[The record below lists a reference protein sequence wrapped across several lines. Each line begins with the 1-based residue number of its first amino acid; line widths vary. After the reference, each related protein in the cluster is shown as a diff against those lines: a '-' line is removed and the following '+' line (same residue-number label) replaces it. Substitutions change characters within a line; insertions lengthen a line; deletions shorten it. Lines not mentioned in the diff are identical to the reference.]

1 MKFQTILLHDFYN
14 TFFRKPQCWGQFCN
28 YGNQIG
34 QQIGGGYGGFGWGW
48 GRKKRSA
55 QFNNWGSQIG
65 QQIGGGYGGYG
76 YYGLGGFGGYGGGQF
91 NNYGSQIGQQI
102 GRRKKR
108 EAEPQMTMSMNTW
121 PYAGLWNYASPWY
134 WPYVQSGY
142 SMNMGGFG
150 GITTMNTGVPGG
162 MTMNLGGPG
171 GITMFGR

>member
-1 MKFQTILLHDFYN
+1 M
-14 TFFRKPQCWGQFCN
+14 PSMG
-28 YGNQIG
+28 
-34 QQIGGGYGGFGWGW
+34 GGFG
-48 GRKKRSA
+48 R
-55 QFNNWGSQIG
+55 GSG
-65 QQIGGGYGGYG
+65 NYR
-76 YYGLGGFGGYGGGQF
+76 GYGGGQF
-91 NNYGSQIGQQI
+91 NNYGSQIGQQF

-108 EAEPQMTMSMNTW
+108 EAEPQMPMSMNTW

-150 GITTMNTGVPGG
+150 GFPGG

>member
-1 MKFQTILLHDFYN
+1 M
-14 TFFRKPQCWGQFCN
+14 G
-28 YGNQIG
+28 
-34 QQIGGGYGGFGWGW
+34 GGFGRGW
-48 GRKKRSA
+48 GNYR
-55 QFNNWGSQIG
+55 
-65 QQIGGGYGGYG
+65 
-76 YYGLGGFGGYGGGQF
+76 GYGGGQF

-121 PYAGLWNYASPWY
+121 PYAGLWNYALPWY

-142 SMNMGGFG
+142 SMNMGGSR